1 MSNTFTYKQLN
12 DLEIKAELFPVQQEG
27 APLILYIHGGGLIWG
42 TRNDINKKQVELYN
56 NNGYHVLS
64 IAYRL
69 APETKLPE
77 IINDVRDSLI
87 WVKEELTQHIAYNQN
102 KVIVIGSSAGGY
114 LALMTGTFDVKPA
127 AIVSFYGYGSI
138 LGEWYRTSSDYFNKM
153 PKVNE
158 ALAKQLI
165 QKKEIAEAPI
175 TSRYAIYLHC
185 RQQGVWPEYVTNPA
199 TTDLTL
205 YCPVNLLDE
214 AYPPTLLLHG
224 DADEDVPYT
233 ESINMQKVLD
243 QHQVKN
249 KLITIPNGKHQFDEN
264 MNDSTVIAAFDEV
277 LLFLKELDF

>member
-1 MSNTFTYKQLN
+1 MSKTFTYKQLN
-12 DLEIKAELFPVQQEG
+12 DLEIKAELFPVQQEA
-27 APLILYIHGGGLIWG
+27 APLIIYIHGGGLIWG

-56 NNGYHVLS
+56 KNGYHVLS

-77 IINDVRDSLI
+77 IVSDIRDSLV
-87 WVKEELTQHIAYNQN
+87 WVKEELTQHIAYDQN

-114 LALMTGTFDVKPA
+114 LALMTGTLDVKPA

-138 LGEWYRTSSDYFNKM
+138 LGEWYRTPSDYFNKM

-158 ALAKQLI
+158 VLAKQLI
-165 QKKEIAEAPI
+165 QKKELAEAPI
-175 TSRYAIYLHC
+175 TARYAIYLYC

-199 TTDLTL
+199 ATDLTQ
-205 YCPVNLLDE
+205 YCPANLADE

-233 ESINMQKVLD
+233 ESVHMQKILD
-243 QHQVKN
+243 KHQVKN

-264 MNDSTVIAAFDEV
+264 MDDPVVLNAFDEV
-277 LLFLKELDF
+277 LQFLKELDS